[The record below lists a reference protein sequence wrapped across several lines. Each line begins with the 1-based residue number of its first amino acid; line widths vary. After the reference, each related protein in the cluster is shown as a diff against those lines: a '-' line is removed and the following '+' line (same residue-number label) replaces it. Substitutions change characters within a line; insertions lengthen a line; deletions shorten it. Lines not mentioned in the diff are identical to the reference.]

1 MRKKTDMLITIL
13 LGLGVVVSISVFVL
27 VLNKNISLSN
37 ELKEKKKDYQ
47 NARSSSRQA
56 EQLERKAEQMQEKE
70 LELGKM
76 IPINEQQPLSVIKS
90 LTRLS
95 GEIGLRDVSFSVST
109 VSQQK
114 SLFSQTSGG
123 APGQVPSGGPFTA
136 GGGGQMPGGF
146 SPPKGTVVS
155 PTEPVK
161 SYLEMTFTSEY
172 PQIKQFIKK
181 IGTLPRVITV
191 EGIKIERN
199 ENLLPQQMV
208 TLYLVSYTFNQ

>member
-1 MRKKTDMLITIL
+1 MRKKTDILITIL
-13 LGLGVVVSISVFVL
+13 LGLGVVASISVFVL
-27 VLNKNISLSN
+27 VMNKHIALSN

-47 NARSSSRQA
+47 SAKSSSRQA
-56 EQLERKAEQMQEKE
+56 EQLELKAAQMQEKE

-90 LTRLS
+90 LTRLG
-95 GEIGLRDVSFSVST
+95 GEVGLRDVSFSISS
-109 VSQQK
+109 VSQQM
-114 SLFSQTSGG
+114 SPASQNSG
-123 APGQVPSGGPFTA
+123 APGAVSGGGGFP

-146 SPPKGTVVS
+146 SPPKMAAVS

-181 IGTLPRVITV
+181 IGTLPRIITV
-191 EGIKIERN
+191 DGMKIERN
-199 ENLLPQQMV
+199 ENLLPQQTV
-208 TLYLVSYTFNQ
+208 TLYLVVYTFNQ